1 MITIANRYRI
11 SLLEEQLDQDDL
23 NIAVVGFED
32 NYFSHYHSHT

>member
-1 MITIANRYRI
+1 MNTIAI
-11 SLLEEQLDQDDL
+11 LLLEEQLDQDDL